1 MFCIFLDLAEKK
13 YFFKLFYSV
22 LALKMIRFSY
32 LEIIFIYP
40 PHFLITELFSDYAN
54 DCLKLMGSMGAR
66 TFNQVFLGSSS
77 KVSVYLLH
85 ASLGS
90 LFEIAWIILL
100 S

>member
-54 DCLKLMGSMGAR
+54 DCLKLMGSMGA
-66 TFNQVFLGSSS
+66 
-77 KVSVYLLH
+77 YLL
-85 ASLGS
+85 
-90 LFEIAWIILL
+90 ILRHL
-100 S
+100 DDLLVIFSSDSIWDHLPLA